1 VVCNNFSSQPLGLK
15 ERCELLGISF
25 ARGEFL
31 VACAREDVIHSRS
44 GRRID
49 RGQTIPY
56 DPGVQVRE
64 AFRLGISLKDT
75 AAMMGMTEDEILAY
89 ELPFGKTSAY
99 PPPWSGSP
107 IYNLFP
113 PELIDPIKCFR

>member
-1 VVCNNFSSQPLGLK
+1 MVCDNFSSQPLGLK
-15 ERCELLGISF
+15 ERCEILGISL
-25 ARGEFL
+25 ARAQFL
-31 VACAREDVIHSRS
+31 IACAREDVIHTRS

-56 DPGVQVRE
+56 DPGVQIRE
-64 AFRLGISLKDT
+64 AFRLGIGLSDT
-75 AAMMGMTEDEILAY
+75 AAMMGMSEVEILAY
-89 ELPFGKTSAY
+89 GLPFTKSSAY

-113 PELIDPIKCFR
+113 PEQIDPIKCFR